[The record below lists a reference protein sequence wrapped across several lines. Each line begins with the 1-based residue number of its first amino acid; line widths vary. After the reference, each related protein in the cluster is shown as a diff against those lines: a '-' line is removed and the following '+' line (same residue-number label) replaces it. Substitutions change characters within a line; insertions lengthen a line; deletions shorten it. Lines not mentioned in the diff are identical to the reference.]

1 MDDLAL
7 ARALHVLGVVVWI
20 GGVAMVTAVVLPAI
34 RRRELGAD
42 QLGAFKAIEG
52 RFTWLAR
59 TAVLLV
65 GATGFYMAAGFNLW
79 DRFCSAEFWWMH
91 AMVLVWLI
99 FAVVLFVAEPLFLHR
114 RFEAWA
120 ARQPDVAFARLQQ
133 GHWVLLV
140 LSLLTVFGAVAGAH
154 GWSLF

>member
-1 MDDLAL
+1 MGDLAL

-20 GGVAMVTAVVLPAI
+20 GGVMFVTAIALPAI
-34 RRRELGAD
+34 RRGQLGAD
-42 QLGAFKAIEG
+42 QIGAFKAIEG
-52 RFTWLAR
+52 RFTWWAR
-59 TAVLLV
+59 AAVLLV
-65 GATGFYMAAGFNLW
+65 GATGFYMTWGFSLW
-79 DRFCSAEFWWMH
+79 DRFRSAEFWWMH

-99 FAVVLFVAEPLFLHR
+99 FAIVLFVAEPLFLHR

-133 GHWVLLV
+133 GHWVLLA
-140 LSLLTVFGAVAGAH
+140 LSLLTVLGAVAGAH